1 MCTGKALKAFLKGDG
16 YERKLTE
23 KKNRIKH
30 LAKEVRIEASISA
43 QERQARMEQNSLEHR
58 LETARGNLDIHR
70 IYNTVGRI
78 EEAQKNGYQ
87 LNTRFEL
94 QIANRLY
101 ELLQSSPGLKWLEES
116 KLSFSSDMDVTCHYP
131 DPSRSFQERF

>member
-1 MCTGKALKAFLKGDG
+1 MYTGKVLKAFLTGDV

-23 KKNRIKH
+23 KKDRVKY
-30 LAKEVRIEASISA
+30 LAKEVRIEASISS
-43 QERQARMEQNSLEHR
+43 QERQARMEQNYLEHR

-78 EEAQKNGYQ
+78 EEAQKNSYQ
-87 LNTRFEL
+87 PNSGFEL

-116 KLSFSSDMDVTCHYP
+116 ELNISSKNHITFHYP
-131 DPSRSFQERF
+131 DTGRFV